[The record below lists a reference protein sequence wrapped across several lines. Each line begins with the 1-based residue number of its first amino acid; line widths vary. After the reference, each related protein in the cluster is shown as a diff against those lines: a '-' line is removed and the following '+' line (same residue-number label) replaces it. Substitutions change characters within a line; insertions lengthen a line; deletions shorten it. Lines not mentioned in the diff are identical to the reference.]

1 MKKKVTVYYC
11 KTLTEAT
18 DRSNLYYIS
27 SPTARRIET
36 DNATKEIRI
45 FGKSPAPLAVFR
57 FY

>member
-1 MKKKVTVYYC
+1 MKNKVTVFWC

-18 DRSNLYYIS
+18 DRSNLYYIA

-36 DNATKEIRI
+36 DNAIKEIRI

-57 FY
+57 Y